1 MRDTTTLSATE
12 QARVDALHA
21 EAIVIDGSIVAELGP
36 AHFDRYKRG
45 GVTAINHTVTEP
57 YADLAA
63 GLRQVNAC
71 RRWIAANAD
80 KVLLAETVA
89 DIHEAKASGREAII
103 FGPQDT
109 EMIGLDLSLL
119 GTFYDLGIRILQ
131 LTYQR
136 QNWIGSGCGEKS
148 DDGLS
153 NYGRAFVKEMN
164 QLGIVVDVSHCGQ
177 RTSVEAM
184 EASEKPIFITH
195 SLCHSLSP
203 HIRAKTDD
211 TIRALGQH
219 GGVMG
224 ITGLSPFLYYPDKPT
239 TQPDIARL
247 VEHIDH
253 IVELAGIDS
262 VGIGLDFDET
272 FTPEKRA
279 KFAGKHGSLLGEWPW
294 EERRCKT
301 LNTAADFPN
310 VTAGLVKRGYSD
322 EDIRKVLGGN
332 WLRVMQA
339 NWKA

>member
-1 MRDTTTLSATE
+1 MLNTTDLSASE
-12 QARVDALHA
+12 QARVEKLHA
-21 EAIVIDGSIVAELGP
+21 EAIVMDGSIVVEMKP
-36 AHFDRYKRG
+36 AHFDRYKSG
-45 GVTAINHTVTEP
+45 GVTVVNHTVCEP
-57 YADLAA
+57 YADLATS
-63 GLRQVNAC
+63 LRQVDFC
-71 RRWIAANAD
+71 HKWIKANSD
-80 KVLLAETVA
+80 KVLRATTIA

-153 NYGRAFVKEMN
+153 NYGRAFIKEMN

-177 RTSVEAM
+177 TTTVQAM
-184 EASEKPIFITH
+184 EASEHPIMITH
-195 SLCHSLSP
+195 SFCASLSP

-211 TIRALGQH
+211 TIRELGKH

-224 ITGLSPFLYYPDKPT
+224 ITGLSPYLYYPDAPT
-239 TQPDIARL
+239 KQPDMARL

-253 IVELAGIDS
+253 VVELAGIDS
-262 VGIGLDFDET
+262 VAIGLDFDET

-279 KFAGKHGSLLGEWPW
+279 EGAKKHGALLGQWPW
-294 EERRCKT
+294 DERRCKY
-301 LNTAADFPN
+301 LNDAAEFPN
-310 VTAGLVKRGYSD
+310 ITAGLVKRGYSD
-322 EDIRKVLGGN
+322 EDIKKVMGGN
-332 WLRVMQA
+332 WMRVMEA
-339 NWKA
+339 VWKK

>member
-1 MRDTTTLSATE
+1 MLNTSNLSASE
-12 QARVDALHA
+12 QARIETLHA
-21 EAIVIDGSIVAELGP
+21 EAIVVDASIVAELGP
-36 AHFDRYKRG
+36 AHFDRFKTG

-57 YADLAA
+57 YADLANA
-63 GLRQVNAC
+63 LRQVNGC
-71 RRWIAANAD
+71 RRWIDANSD
-80 KVLLAETVA
+80 KVLLGTSIA

-119 GTFYDLGIRILQ
+119 GTFYDLGVRILQ

-153 NYGRAFVKEMN
+153 NYGRAFIKEMN
-164 QLGIVVDVSHCGQ
+164 QLGILVDVSHCGQ
-177 RTSVEAM
+177 TTSVQAM
-184 EASEKPIFITH
+184 EASEKPIVVTH

-211 TIRALGQH
+211 TIRALGRN

-224 ITGLSPFLYYPDKPT
+224 ITGLSPFLYYPDRPT
-239 TQPDIARL
+239 TQPDIARV

-294 EERRCKT
+294 EERRAKT
-301 LNTAADFPN
+301 LSDASDFPN

-322 EDIRKVLGGN
+322 EDIKKVLGGN
-332 WLRVMQA
+332 WMRVMA
-339 NWKA
+339 AAWTS